1 LRTVNEYLDLTVSEL
16 SQLIAAIEE
25 DDDRPWALATVV
37 GVSGSTYRLPGARQ
51 LLRADGTSVGTV
63 SGGCL
68 DTDLLRIVGEVI
80 ASDTVRFVTYNL
92 SADDDEI
99 WGFGLGCNGVTELL
113 VEPAS
118 MARPLLRELDEA
130 RRVARPIAVVTGLD
144 GPTGGARLLTGPD
157 GNPTGTLGSA
167 ILDGSAV
174 DAATE
179 ALRHGGHRHLTL
191 ADGTRAFI
199 EVQVPPPRLLV
210 CGAGHDAIPMVQHG
224 AALGWTVTVV
234 DDRAAYLTE
243 ERFPQAA
250 ALHRGSLQ
258 EITVDDRTDAVVMS
272 HNFLRDTENLR
283 QLINSPA
290 RYVGMLGPRER
301 TARIIADLREEGVQ
315 MPEASLER
323 LYSPAGLDVG
333 AEGPDE
339 IARAILAEIQAV
351 TRGRGGGS
359 LRDRKGGIHQGP
371 AGESPV
377 G

>member
-1 LRTVNEYLDLTVSEL
+1 
-16 SQLIAAIEE
+16 
-25 DDDRPWALATVV
+25 
-37 GVSGSTYRLPGARQ
+37 
-51 LLRADGTSVGTV
+51 
-63 SGGCL
+63 
-68 DTDLLRIVGEVI
+68 
-80 ASDTVRFVTYNL
+80 
-92 SADDDEI
+92 
-99 WGFGLGCNGVTELL
+99 
-113 VEPAS
+113 
-118 MARPLLRELDEA
+118 
-130 RRVARPIAVVTGLD
+130 
-144 GPTGGARLLTGPD
+144 
-157 GNPTGTLGSA
+157 
-167 ILDGSAV
+167 
-174 DAATE
+174 
-179 ALRHGGHRHLTL
+179 
-191 ADGTRAFI
+191 
-199 EVQVPPPRLLV
+199 
-210 CGAGHDAIPMVQHG
+210 MVQHG